1 MPVPVYLKLARL
13 PLALSATY
21 LPPFPSISEIPF
33 LRFQFLFSWLPDSNP
48 FPSLRVLGGGF
59 ALP

>member
-1 MPVPVYLKLARL
+1 MPVPVYFNSLDFRSR
-13 PLALSATY
+13 SA
-21 LPPFPSISEIPF
+21 LPPYLLFPSISEIPF

-59 ALP
+59 GLP